1 MKTKRSNGKRP
12 CPHFEHLEVRHLL
25 SGLSL
30 VAAASVCPGDE
41 LAAAT
46 VIEGMPFVPPSIQ
59 VTPTN
64 PVQHV
69 RVAVLNYEPTVPS
82 EGNQTLWQIFNWND
96 PRELAQGYIDDV
108 EAASGGA
115 IDYQIVDWRDLNEFP
130 IFQDGFRYT
139 ADQYVQNRR
148 TGTGWVDTPMDF
160 YTVAEQQGLAELVNQ
175 NEVDEIW
182 MFGDHFFNLLGE
194 AWMAGPGSFFING
207 PSFPDF
213 PTDRAVAG
221 FSFNYE
227 RGVAEMLHNLGHRTE
242 NHLSRA
248 YNYNWN
254 IANPVTPWDKFTA
267 NVAQSNVATYG
278 VGSIH
283 YPFNGASD
291 YDYGN
296 PRTFDSYADD
306 FVFNFPNQT
315 YAAVPTTRDA
325 WGDLQTGDWQR
336 GYMRW
341 FFGHLPRA
349 ADTAA
354 DGRQNNWYKYI
365 YDFNSYEPTTG
376 LPRDNEA
383 ILGAAPF
390 ETEQSIGLR
399 VHGSL
404 LRHPGDRYEH
414 TRHG

>member
-1 MKTKRSNGKRP
+1 MET
-12 CPHFEHLEVRHLL
+12 
-25 SGLSL
+25 
-30 VAAASVCPGDE
+30 
-41 LAAAT
+41 
-46 VIEGMPFVPPSIQ
+46 
-59 VTPTN
+59 
-64 PVQHV
+64 
-69 RVAVLNYEPTVPS
+69 
-82 EGNQTLWQIFNWND
+82 
-96 PRELAQGYIDDV
+96 
-108 EAASGGA
+108 ASGGA
-115 IDYQIVDWRDLNEFP
+115 IDYQIVAWRDLNEFP

-148 TGTGWVDTPMDF
+148 TGTGWVDTPIDF
-160 YTVAEQQGLAELVNQ
+160 YTIAEQQGLAELA
-175 NEVDEIW
+175 NENVIDEIW
-182 MFGDHFFNLLGE
+182 MFGDHYFNLLGE
-194 AWMAGPGSFFING
+194 AWMAGPGSFFVNG

-248 YNYNWN
+248 YESNWN
-254 IANPVTPWDKFTA
+254 ITNPVTSWDKFTA
-267 NVAQSNVATYG
+267 NVAQSNVATFG

-291 YDYGN
+291 YDYAN

-315 YAAVPTTRDA
+315 YAAVPTTRNA
-325 WGDLQTGDWQR
+325 WGDTQTGDWHR

-349 ADTAA
+349 AETAA

-365 YDFNSYEPTTG
+365 YDFNGYRPTTG

-383 ILGAAPF
+383 ILGGAAPRGWKS
-390 ETEQSIGLR
+390 T
-399 VHGSL
+399 
-404 LRHPGDRYEH
+404 
-414 TRHG
+414 